1 MWTSALSV
9 SLLLM
14 TVFVVAD
21 TVRPLKEEPIIDCE
35 GREYK
40 FLRANKGKCRETQV
54 KDESTVRV
62 ACTESSMIVVVK
74 ADLYKTGRLVSAE
87 ELFLG
92 EADHSQS
99 SRCRAEAAADSEFII
114 EAGLQD
120 CGSELTMTEDSVIYS
135 NKLIVSPAVTY
146 QGITRT
152 NPAVVPVSCH
162 YKRTHFV
169 SSISQPILPTP
180 SSPTVTSDFSLRLMN
195 DDWTHETFSTV
206 FFLGDV
212 LHLQASYT
220 GPDSPQR
227 RLLIDSCVATLKPDV
242 TSVPRYYFI
251 QNHGCLTDAKNGG
264 SNTHFRPR
272 TRTNSLELQM
282 DVFLFHQDTRNS
294 IFITCHVKAVAD
306 MWRSSFTNKACD
318 HTHSGWENVDGVDDV
333 CRCCDG
339 SCYTT
344 SLTWSDLTNVRPP
357 ASKDVAVCGRVMLGP
372 LVIYPIK

>member
-1 MWTSALSV
+1 MWTAALLA

-14 TVFVVAD
+14 TIIVVAD
-21 TVRPLKEEPIIDCE
+21 AVRLLKEEPIIDCE

-40 FLRANKGKCRETQV
+40 SLRVNKGKCRGAQV

-62 ACTESSMIVVVK
+62 ACTESTMIVVVK

-92 EADHSQS
+92 EAEHSQS
-99 SRCRAEAAADSEFII
+99 GRCRAEAAADSEFII

-120 CGSELTMTEDSVIYS
+120 CGSELTMTEDFVIYS
-135 NKLIVSPAVTY
+135 NKLIVSPAARY
-146 QGITRT
+146 HGITRT
-152 NPAVVPVSCH
+152 TPAVVPVSCH

-169 SSISQPILPTP
+169 SSNSQLIPPTP
-180 SSPTVTSDFSLRLMN
+180 SSPTERSDFSLRLMN
-195 DDWTHETFSTV
+195 DDWTHEKFSTV
-206 FFLGDV
+206 FYLGDV

-227 RLLIDSCVATLKPDV
+227 RLLIDSCVATLTPDV

-251 QNHGCLTDAKNGG
+251 ENHGCLTDAKGGG
-264 SNTHFRPR
+264 SNTRFRPR
-272 TRTNSLELQM
+272 TRTDSLELQM

-294 IFITCHVKAVAD
+294 IFITCHLKAAAD
-306 MWRSSFTNKACD
+306 MWKSSFTNKACD
-318 HTHSGWENVDGVDDV
+318 HTRSRWENVDGVNDV

-344 SLTWSDLTNVRPP
+344 SPTWSHLTNVRPP
-357 ASKDVAVCGRVMLGP
+357 VSKDVAACGSVTLGP
-372 LVIYPIK
+372 LMIFPNK

>member
-1 MWTSALSV
+1 MSRMWTSALSV

-162 YKRTHFV
+162 YK
-169 SSISQPILPTP
+169 
-180 SSPTVTSDFSLRLMN
+180 SLKYSTCGDVCVGPA

-294 IFITCHVKAVAD
+294 VRHFQNKPHDSQSLEIFLHG
-306 MWRSSFTNKACD
+306 M
-318 HTHSGWENVDGVDDV
+318 WENVDGVDDV

-357 ASKDVAVCGRVMLGP
+357 ASKGKAVHHDKTSP
-372 LVIYPIK
+372 H